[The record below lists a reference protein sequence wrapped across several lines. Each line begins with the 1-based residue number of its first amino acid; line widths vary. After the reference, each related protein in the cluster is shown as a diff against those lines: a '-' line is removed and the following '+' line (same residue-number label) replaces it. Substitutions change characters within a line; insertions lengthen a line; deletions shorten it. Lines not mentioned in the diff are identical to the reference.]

1 MSQASAEGSHGHNF
15 RGVPDRQRL
24 RALPKAEIHVHLEG
38 CFSRQQIVEMA
49 AAAGETLP
57 RQPEHLFAFKNL
69 AEFLGFL
76 DWSCELVRTEA
87 QVEAMAYAF
96 CARLAENGAG
106 YADAII
112 NPTHWPTWRHR
123 LPEMIAALD
132 RGFTAAERDSLPPVG
147 LCLSLLRQQSAD
159 EAAELLDM
167 MIALRSPRVV
177 ALSIDGN
184 EAAAG
189 RTGPRFADTFRRA
202 AAAGFRSTVH
212 AGESSGPDGIR
223 DAIRLLG
230 AERIDHGVRAA
241 EDMTLMDE
249 LRDLGV
255 PLDITPTS
263 NVRLGLYPRY
273 EDHPIERLRQHG
285 IAVSVGTDDPELLE
299 TTLVEEYARMVET
312 FGWNDDVLRAVART
326 SIEASFARP
335 EIKRDLLEA
344 LAAW

>member
-1 MSQASAEGSHGHNF
+1 MSETSA
-15 RGVPDRQRL
+15 DRQRL

-38 CFSRQQIVEMA
+38 CFSRQQIVDLA

-57 RQPEHLFAFKNL
+57 RPPEDLFAFRNL

-76 DWSCELVRTEA
+76 DWSCGLVRTEA
-87 QVEAMAYAF
+87 QVEAMAYGF

-106 YADAII
+106 YADPII
-112 NPTHWPTWRHR
+112 NPTHWPSWRYR
-123 LPEMIAALD
+123 LPVMIAALD
-132 RGFTAAERDSLPPVG
+132 RGFAGAERDGLPPVG

-167 MIALRSPRVV
+167 MIGLRHPRVV

-202 AAAGFRSTVH
+202 SAAGLRRTVH

-241 EDMTLMDE
+241 EDKALMDE
-249 LRDLGV
+249 IRDLGI

-273 EDHPIERLRQHG
+273 DDHPIERLRQHG
-285 IAVSVGTDDPELLE
+285 IAVSIGTDDPELLE
-299 TTLVEEYARMVET
+299 TTLVEEYARMVQA
-312 FGWNDDVLRAVART
+312 FGWNDDGLRTVART

-335 EIKRDLLEA
+335 EVKRDLLEK

>member
-1 MSQASAEGSHGHNF
+1 MTRTSA
-15 RGVPDRQRL
+15 DRERL

-38 CFSRQQIVEMA
+38 CFSRDQIVVLA
-49 AAAGETLP
+49 AEAGEPLP
-57 RQPEHLFAFKNL
+57 RPPESLFIFKNL

-76 DWSCELVRTEA
+76 DWSCGLVRTA
-87 QVEAMAYAF
+87 GQVEAMAYAF
-96 CARLAENGAG
+96 CARLAANGAG

-112 NPTHWPTWRHR
+112 NPTHWPSWRHR
-123 LPEMIAALD
+123 LPEMIEALD
-132 RGFTAAERDSLPPVG
+132 RGFTAAERDGLPPVG